1 MPRPRQDVKR
11 LRRYLYMKYYVLETI
26 NDGATIKVNKK
37 FKSREKAIRYA
48 FTYFERRN
56 LTDQLQVEDEYT
68 IDNNK
73 HNVEYVLN
81 YYTRFRINRILLA
94 A

>member
-1 MPRPRQDVKR
+1 
-11 LRRYLYMKYYVLETI
+11 MKYYVLETI
-26 NDGATIKVNKK
+26 NNGATVKVNKK
-37 FKSREKAIRYA
+37 FKSRDKAIRYA

-56 LTDQLQVEDEYT
+56 FNNDLQVEEEYA

-73 HNVEYVLN
+73 HNVEYVLD
-81 YYTRFRINRILLA
+81 YYTRFRINRVLLA

>member
-26 NDGATIKVNKK
+26 NNGATVKVNKK
-37 FKSREKAIRYA
+37 FKSRDKAIRYA

-56 LTDQLQVEDEYT
+56 LTDQLQVEDEYA

-73 HNVEYVLN
+73 HNVEYV
-81 YYTRFRINRILLA
+81 
-94 A
+94 

>member
-26 NDGATIKVNKK
+26 NNGATVKVNKK
-37 FKSREKAIRYA
+37 FKSRDKAISYA
-48 FTYFERRN
+48 FAYFERRN
-56 LTDQLQVEDEYT
+56 LTDQLQVEDEYA

-73 HNVEYVLN
+73 HNVEYVLD
-81 YYTRFRINRILLA
+81 YYTRFRINRVLLA